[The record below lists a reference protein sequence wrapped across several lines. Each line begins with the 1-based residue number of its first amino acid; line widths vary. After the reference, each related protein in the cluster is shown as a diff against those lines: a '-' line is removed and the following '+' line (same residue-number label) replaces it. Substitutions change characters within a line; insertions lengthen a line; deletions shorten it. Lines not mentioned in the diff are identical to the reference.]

1 MNPSEL
7 RMMWMSQYNP
17 ERISLEDA
25 TFFHPTVGLSVMDDL
40 TQQQTMD
47 LNPMMSLVGGD
58 FNNQAAAAAAAVAA
72 SNASAAAAAAAA
84 CAASSAAVALGVQP
98 TTLLATN
105 ANDIYGLAHMG
116 GLHQQLLQQSAAAVF
131 QNYASMDDDDGT
143 TNLNNALNAAA
154 AAGGILVNSNGKP
167 ITSAQFLT
175 TDDGQQQHH
184 HQLQHQQQQQH
195 HQQIYDQMDDGYEDG
210 ISGLTPK
217 QEIINI
223 DDFVMMTDSNSYDGT
238 DFINSDDKSTTGI
251 DITQPH
257 EVDDH
262 DLLVPMSDE
271 HKILSEAAAAANRN
285 LLAAAQA
292 ASTSSNSLTSRGGNG
307 GVGTSTHSGGGNL
320 RSQRKTRKIEPVNRP
335 GLVLKTPIAY
345 KGNIDPSVIP
355 IQKDGMA
362 VCERCGAIGVK
373 HTFYTKSR
381 RFCSMACARGELYS
395 LVVNNKTTGGTSQQQ
410 QQAQQQQQQQQQ
422 IENMENNLNE
432 NQLQQQQQ
440 AQQQQQ
446 QQQQNDIELALR
458 VAHIKNSNYRFRI
471 TDQSKI
477 TQINGFGEPI
487 NNNNNSDN
495 NLIANGGCS
504 GVGNGANATT
514 QTNAETL
521 DTAAS
526 TNTTTLTLPSGIYTT
541 DNQQLTEMTQTPK
554 ALRMYR
560 DVMPQDELPQ
570 IPKYER
576 LPSSCPQM
584 EKIISIR
591 RKLYDPTHSYDWTPR
606 LGREDFYAAPVT
618 CFHHAPGYDV
628 WDNLGIDMKVE
639 VENTDCDQLEV
650 IQPGQTPHSFW
661 VATILDIQGYKALM
675 RYEGFDTE
683 SHDFWVNLC
692 NAEVHAVGWCATRGK
707 PLIPPRSIENKYKD
721 WKDFLVSRLSGARTL
736 PSSFYNK
743 INESMQSRFRLG
755 LNLECVDKDRISQ
768 VRLATVTKIVG
779 KRLFLRYFDSDD
791 GFWCHE
797 DSPIIHPVGWATT
810 VGHNLAAPQDYLER
824 MLAGREAMIEVHED
838 DATIELFKMNF
849 TFEEYF
855 IEGKTKTFI
864 EGMKL
869 EAVDPLNLSSIC
881 VATVMAV
888 LKFGYMMIRIDSYQP
903 DATGSDWFCYHEKSP
918 NIFPVGFCAANSIT
932 LTPPNGYNANNFTWE
947 TYLRDTNAMPAGEH
961 LFHRDVPNHGFEVG
975 MSLECADLMDPRLVC
990 VATVSRIVGRL
1001 LKIHFDGWTD
1011 EYDQWLDCESADIYP
1026 VGWCVLVNHKLEGPP
1041 APLPAPTKAAA
1052 KPKPQKRRK
1061 KKGPNTPANA
1071 NKNNQTST
1079 PQDTQPQVKSRTI
1092 ALKTTPHLPKLSIKL
1107 ELKPEH
1113 HNPAFYENTNVAHT
1127 TDVLADDD
1135 DDADDCEEYD
1145 EDSNSLLSNQ
1155 SSCLQNDPLVA
1166 GNASGT
1172 TATTTLLVNPAAA
1185 AAVAASTNDKVRK
1198 TNKSNKKTT
1207 VKKTQS
1213 PAPPIATRKA
1223 TSYIG
1228 NSSVS
1233 STKYIPRL
1241 SDCTDSDN
1249 IAELMPDTWNVYD
1262 VSQFL
1267 RVNDC
1272 TAHCDTLSRN
1282 KIDGKRLLQLSK
1294 DEIITLLGMK
1304 VGPALKIYDLIQQLK
1319 CKVNPG
1325 KSRMHKNN
1333 KYL

>member
-17 ERISLEDA
+17 NERISLEDA
-25 TFFHPTVGLSVMDDL
+25 ATFFNPNIGLSVMDDIGQQQQQHQQQQ
-40 TQQQTMD
+40 QQQTMD
-47 LNPMMSLVGGD
+47 VNSMMNLVGGD
-58 FNNQAAAAAAAVAA
+58 FNNQAAV
-72 SNASAAAAAAAA
+72 AAAAAAA
-84 CAASSAAVALGVQP
+84 SSAAALGIQP

-105 ANDIYGLAHMG
+105 TNDIYNFAQM

-131 QNYASMDDDDGT
+131 QNYTNVEDMASVSGAVT
-143 TNLNNALNAAA
+143 ANFNNALNVASAATGG
-154 AAGGILVNSNGKP
+154 GGILVNSNGRP
-167 ITSAQFLT
+167 ITTAQFLANA
-175 TDDGQQQHH
+175 G
-184 HQLQHQQQQQH
+184 QQQQQQSQS
-195 HQQIYDQMDDGYEDG
+195 QQQQQVQAQMYDDTAGGYGDDSAE
-210 ISGLTPK
+210 LTPK
-217 QEIINI
+217 KEIINI
-223 DDFVMMTDSNSYDGT
+223 DDFVMMTDSNSYDEDG
-238 DFINSDDKSTTGI
+238 DFINDNDKSTSGGI

-257 EVDDH
+257 GVNDN
-262 DLLVPMSDE
+262 DLLTTMSLSGK
-271 HKILSEAAAAANRN
+271 HKLLSDAAAAAAANRIGD
-285 LLAAAQA
+285 
-292 ASTSSNSLTSRGGNG
+292 GGAGTATATG
-307 GVGTSTHSGGGNL
+307 GVGASTPGVGGGGTTSSL

-395 LVVNNKTTGGTSQQQ
+395 LVVNKQGYTTQQQ
-410 QQAQQQQQQQQQ
+410 QQALFNMENNFNENKMQQQQQQQQSAADAATA
-422 IENMENNLNE
+422 EAASH
-432 NQLQQQQQ
+432 QQQQQ
-440 AQQQQQ
+440 TMFAAAQQQA
-446 QQQQNDIELALR
+446 NDVEMALR
-458 VAHIKNSNYRFRI
+458 VAHIKNTNYRFRI

-477 TQINGFGEPI
+477 TQINGLGEPI
-487 NNNNNSDN
+487 NNNNNNVTAN
-495 NLIANGGCS
+495 NAVVAPQPTELVDTKAASSVVCGG
-504 GVGNGANATT
+504 GQTT
-514 QTNAETL
+514 SQLPIN
-521 DTAAS
+521 TAAV
-526 TNTTTLTLPSGIYTT
+526 PGGGGGGIQYAT
-541 DNQQLTEMTQTPK
+541 DSDQLAEMTGTPK

-570 IPKYER
+570 IPKYDR
-576 LPSSCPQM
+576 LPTPCPQM

-618 CFHHAPGYDV
+618 CFHHAPGCDV

-639 VENTDCDQLEV
+639 VENTDCDQVEV

-675 RYEGFDTE
+675 RYEGFEDE
-683 SHDFWVNLC
+683 AHDFWVNLC
-692 NAEVHAVGWCATRGK
+692 NSEVHAVGWCATRGK

-721 WKDFLVSRLSGARTL
+721 WKDFLVTRLSGARTL

-743 INESMQSRFRLG
+743 VNDSMQSRFRLG

-824 MLAGREAMIEVHED
+824 MLAGRDAMIEVHED

-849 TFEEYF
+849 TFEEYYL
-855 IEGKTKTFI
+855 ENKAKTFV

-903 DATGSDWFCYHEKSP
+903 DATGADWFCYHEKSP
-918 NIFPVGFCAANSIT
+918 NIFPVGFCITNNIT
-932 LTPPNGYNANNFTWE
+932 LTPPYGYTAANFTWE
-947 TYLRDTNAMPAGEH
+947 QYLRDTNSVPAGSH
-961 LFHRDVPNHGFEVG
+961 LFHRTVPSHGFEVG

-990 VATVSRIVGRL
+990 VATVSRVVGRL

-1011 EYDQWLDCESADIYP
+1011 EYDQWLDCESSDIYP
-1026 VGWCVLVNHKLEGPP
+1026 VGWCILVGHKLEGPP
-1041 APLPAPTKAAA
+1041 APAPAPPKTAR
-1052 KPKPQKRRK
+1052 KPRVQKKRK
-1061 KKGPNTPANA
+1061 KRPAAGGKNSNTSPESAA
-1071 NKNNQTST
+1071 
-1079 PQDTQPQVKSRTI
+1079 PQVKSRTI

-1113 HNPAFYENTNVAHT
+1113 HNPAFYDNTAH
-1127 TDVLADDD
+1127 DAADDD
-1135 DDADDCEEYD
+1135 EDDDIDEYD
-1145 EDSNSLLSNQ
+1145 EDTNSMLSNQ
-1155 SSCLQNDPLVA
+1155 SSTHMMDTSHGGGSSGA
-1166 GNASGT
+1166 GT
-1172 TATTTLLVNPAAA
+1172 TSLLMNPAAA
-1185 AAVAASTNDKVRK
+1185 AAAAANSSGIDSK
-1198 TNKSNKKTT
+1198 
-1207 VKKTQS
+1207 
-1213 PAPPIATRKA
+1213 
-1223 TSYIG
+1223 

-1233 STKYIPRL
+1233 NTKYIPRL
-1241 SDCTDSDN
+1241 SDCSDSEN
-1249 IAELMPDTWNVYD
+1249 NAELMPDTWNVYD

-1272 TAHCDTLSRN
+1272 TAHCDTFSRN

>member
-17 ERISLEDA
+17 ERMSLEDA
-25 TFFHPTVGLSVMDDL
+25 ASFFHPNVGLSVMDDMS
-40 TQQQTMD
+40 QQQSMD
-47 LNPMMSLVGGD
+47 VNSMMNIVGGD
-58 FNNQAAAAAAAVAA
+58 FNNQAAVAAAAVAA
-72 SNASAAAAAAAA
+72 SS
-84 CAASSAAVALGVQP
+84 VALGVQP
-98 TTLLATN
+98 TLLTTN
-105 ANDIYGLAHMG
+105 TNDIYNFAQMGLT
-116 GLHQQLLQQSAAAVF
+116 QQLLQQSAAAVF
-131 QNYASMDDDDGT
+131 QNYANMEDNANNVSAAAT
-143 TNLNNALNAAA
+143 ANYNNALNVAAA
-154 AAGGILVNSNGKP
+154 AAAGGGGILVNSNGKP
-167 ITSAQFLT
+167 ITTSQFLAAGGNGGAGT
-175 TDDGQQQHH
+175 AQTQ
-184 HQLQHQQQQQH
+184 QHQQPQQQ
-195 HQQIYDQMDDGYEDG
+195 QMFDQIEEGNAATVAYGEDSSD
-210 ISGLTPK
+210 ITPK

-223 DDFVMMTDSNSYDGT
+223 DDFVMMTDSNSYDDEEG
-238 DFINSDDKSTTGI
+238 DYINGNDKSTSGGI

-257 EVDDH
+257 GVHDN
-262 DLLVPMSDE
+262 DLLMSMSGK
-271 HKILSEAAAAANRN
+271 HKLLSDAVAAAAANRSMITAGTQST
-285 LLAAAQA
+285 AAVATA
-292 ASTSSNSLTSRGGNG
+292 STPGSTSS
-307 GVGTSTHSGGGNL
+307 L

-395 LVVNNKTTGGTSQQQ
+395 LVVNKGYTTQQ
-410 QQAQQQQQQQQQ
+410 QQALF
-422 IENMENNLNE
+422 NMENNFNE
-432 NQLQQQQQ
+432 SKMQQQQLQQQQQ
-440 AQQQQQ
+440 QEHNNEQQSTAEGGAHQQTQQ
-446 QQQQNDIELALR
+446 QQQQNDVEMALR
-458 VAHIKNSNYRFRI
+458 VAHIKNANYRFRI

-477 TQINGFGEPI
+477 TQINGLGEPI
-487 NNNNNSDN
+487 GGVGSNNGNNSNNNV
-495 NLIANGGCS
+495 ANEATASNATVTGCNTITPA
-504 GVGNGANATT
+504 GVGST
-514 QTNAETL
+514 QHMNTNAGVQY
-521 DTAAS
+521 AAD
-526 TNTTTLTLPSGIYTT
+526 NEQLAELTS
-541 DNQQLTEMTQTPK
+541 TPK
-554 ALRMYR
+554 ALQMYR

-570 IPKYER
+570 IPKYDR
-576 LPSSCPQM
+576 LPTPCPQM

-591 RKLYDPTHSYDWTPR
+591 RRLYDPSHSYDWTPR
-606 LGREDFYAAPVT
+606 LAREDFYAAPVT
-618 CFHHAPGYDV
+618 CFHHAPGCDV

-639 VENTDCDQLEV
+639 VENTDCDQVEV

-675 RYEGFDTE
+675 RYEGFDDE
-683 SHDFWVNLC
+683 AHDFWVNLC
-692 NAEVHAVGWCATRGK
+692 NSEVHAVGWCATRGK

-721 WKDFLVSRLSGARTL
+721 WKDFLVTRLSGARTL

-743 INESMQSRFRLG
+743 VNDSMQSRFRLG

-849 TFEEYF
+849 TFEEYYL
-855 IEGKTKTFI
+855 EGKAKTFV

-918 NIFPVGFCAANSIT
+918 NIFPVGFCSANNIT
-932 LTPPNGYNANNFTWE
+932 LTPPNGYTAANFTWE
-947 TYLRDTNAMPAGEH
+947 TYLRDTNSVPAGSH
-961 LFHRDVPNHGFEVG
+961 LFHRTVPSHGFEVG

-990 VATVSRIVGRL
+990 VATVSRVVGRL

-1026 VGWCVLVNHKLEGPP
+1026 VGWCVLVGHKLEGPP
-1041 APLPAPTKAAA
+1041 APAPAPPKAAP
-1052 KPKPQKRRK
+1052 KPKAQKKRK
-1061 KKGPNTPANA
+1061 KRSLPGG
-1071 NKNNQTST
+1071 NKNLNSSHDST
-1079 PQDTQPQVKSRTI
+1079 APQVKSRTI

-1113 HNPAFYENTNVAHT
+1113 HNPAFYDNANAGHEPL
-1127 TDVLADDD
+1127 DEDEDDELD
-1135 DDADDCEEYD
+1135 EYD
-1145 EDSNSLLSNQ
+1145 EDSNSLISNQ
-1155 SSCLQNDPLVA
+1155 SSSHALDTSSQSQPTGSSATSSALLMNPAAVA
-1166 GNASGT
+1166 AN
-1172 TATTTLLVNPAAA
+1172 AAA
-1185 AAVAASTNDKVRK
+1185 AAAAASTNSSNDNKVRK
-1198 TNKSNKKTT
+1198 TKKSNS
-1207 VKKTQS
+1207 VKKPQS

-1241 SDCTDSDN
+1241 SDCSDN
-1249 IAELMPDTWNVYD
+1249 ESNSELMPDTWNVYD

-1272 TAHCDTLSRN
+1272 TAHCDTFNRN

-1319 CKVNPG
+1319 CKLNPG

>member
-17 ERISLEDA
+17 ERMSLEDPA
-25 TFFHPTVGLSVMDDL
+25 SFFNPTVGLSVMDDMS
-40 TQQQTMD
+40 QQQSMQD
-47 LNPMMSLVGGD
+47 VNSMMNIVGGD
-58 FNNQAAAAAAAVAA
+58 FNNQAAVAAAMAAQ
-72 SNASAAAAAAAA
+72 S
-84 CAASSAAVALGVQP
+84 VALGVQP
-98 TTLLATN
+98 TLLTTN
-105 ANDIYGLAHMG
+105 TNDIYNFAQMGLT
-116 GLHQQLLQQSAAAVF
+116 QQLLQQSAAAVF
-131 QNYASMDDDDGT
+131 QNYGNLEDNTNNSVSAAT
-143 TNLNNALNAAA
+143 TANFNNALNVAAA
-154 AAGGILVNSNGKP
+154 AAAGAGGILVNSNGKP
-167 ITSAQFLT
+167 ITTSQFLAASNGGAVA
-175 TDDGQQQHH
+175 GQT
-184 HQLQHQQQQQH
+184 QQQQQQQQQN
-195 HQQIYDQMDDGYEDG
+195 QQIYDQMDDGTAKFGDETSD
-210 ISGLTPK
+210 LTPK

-223 DDFVMMTDSNSYDGT
+223 DDFVMMTDSNSYDEDG
-238 DFINSDDKSTTGI
+238 DFINGNDKSTSGGI

-257 EVDDH
+257 GVHDN
-262 DLLVPMSDE
+262 DLLMSMSGK
-271 HKILSEAAAAANRN
+271 HKLLNDAAANRN
-285 LLAAAQA
+285 IMSGGTQ
-292 ASTSSNSLTSRGGNG
+292 STSSIGG
-307 GVGTSTHSGGGNL
+307 GVATGTGATSSL

-395 LVVNNKTTGGTSQQQ
+395 LVVNKQGYTTQQ
-410 QQAQQQQQQQQQ
+410 QQALFNMENNFNESKMQQQQQQQQQ
-422 IENMENNLNE
+422 PNND
-432 NQLQQQQQ
+432 QQSSAEGSQQT
-440 AQQQQQ
+440 
-446 QQQQNDIELALR
+446 QQQNDVEMALR
-458 VAHIKNSNYRFRI
+458 GAHIKNANYRFRI

-477 TQINGFGEPI
+477 TQINGLGEPI
-487 NNNNNSDN
+487 GGNQTNNNNNN
-495 NLIANGGCS
+495 NNVSALNTE
-504 GVGNGANATT
+504 TT
-514 QTNAETL
+514 AS
-521 DTAAS
+521 TAAASNPTSATAVGS
-526 TNTTTLTLPSGIYTT
+526 TPQTAGNTGVQYAADSE
-541 DNQQLTEMTQTPK
+541 QLAEMTATPK

-570 IPKYER
+570 IPKYDR
-576 LPSSCPQM
+576 LPTPCPQM

-591 RKLYDPTHSYDWTPR
+591 RRLYDPTHSYDWTPR
-606 LGREDFYAAPVT
+606 LAREDFYAAPVT
-618 CFHHAPGYDV
+618 CFHHAPGCDV

-639 VENTDCDQLEV
+639 VENTDCDQVEV

-675 RYEGFDTE
+675 RYEGFEDE
-683 SHDFWVNLC
+683 AHDFWVNLC
-692 NAEVHAVGWCATRGK
+692 NSEVHAVGWCATRGK

-721 WKDFLVSRLSGARTL
+721 WKDFLVTRLSGARTL

-743 INESMQSRFRLG
+743 VNDSLQSRFRLG

-849 TFEEYF
+849 TFEEYYM
-855 IEGKTKTFI
+855 EGKAKTFV

-918 NIFPVGFCAANSIT
+918 NIFPVGFCSANNIT
-932 LTPPNGYNANNFTWE
+932 LTPPNGYTAANFTWE
-947 TYLRDTNAMPAGEH
+947 SYLRDTNSVPAGSH
-961 LFHRDVPNHGFEVG
+961 LFHRTVPNHGFEVG

-990 VATVSRIVGRL
+990 VATVSRVVGRL

-1026 VGWCVLVNHKLEGPP
+1026 VGWCVLVGHKLEGPP
-1041 APLPAPTKAAA
+1041 APAPAAPKAAPKPKSQKKRKKRSLPAGMK
-1052 KPKPQKRRK
+1052 
-1061 KKGPNTPANA
+1061 NA
-1071 NKNNQTST
+1071 NTSSHDST
-1079 PQDTQPQVKSRTI
+1079 APQVKTRTI

-1113 HNPAFYENTNVAHT
+1113 HNPAFYDNVNAAH
-1127 TDVLADDD
+1127 DPLDDEEDDD
-1135 DDADDCEEYD
+1135 DGDEYD
-1145 EDSNSLLSNQ
+1145 EDTNSMVSNQ
-1155 SSCLQNDPLVA
+1155 SSSHQMDTSMLSQTT
-1166 GNASGT
+1166 GSTASSSS
-1172 TATTTLLVNPAAA
+1172 LLKNPAAIA
-1185 AAVAASTNDKVRK
+1185 ANASSASNSGND
-1198 TNKSNKKTT
+1198 NK
-1207 VKKTQS
+1207 
-1213 PAPPIATRKA
+1213 
-1223 TSYIG
+1223 

-1233 STKYIPRL
+1233 NTKYIPRL
-1241 SDCTDSDN
+1241 SDCSDN
-1249 IAELMPDTWNVYD
+1249 EGNTELMPDTWNVYD

-1272 TAHCDTLSRN
+1272 TAHCDTFSRN

-1319 CKVNPG
+1319 CKLNPG

>member
-17 ERISLEDA
+17 NERITLEDNA
-25 TFFHPTVGLSVMDDL
+25 SFFNPNIGLSVMEDIN
-40 TQQQTMD
+40 QQQHQQQQQAMD
-47 LNPMMSLVGGD
+47 VNSMMNIVGGD
-58 FNNQAAAAAAAVAA
+58 FNNQAAVAAAAVAA
-72 SNASAAAAAAAA
+72 SSAA
-84 CAASSAAVALGVQP
+84 LGLQP

-105 ANDIYGLAHMG
+105 TNDIYNFAQM

-131 QNYASMDDDDGT
+131 QNYTNIEDMASVVSGAAT
-143 TNLNNALNAAA
+143 TANFNNALNVATASA
-154 AAGGILVNSNGKP
+154 GGGGILVNSNGRP
-167 ITSAQFLT
+167 ITTAQFLAAANT
-175 TDDGQQQHH
+175 QQGSQSQTQ
-184 HQLQHQQQQQH
+184 QLQS
-195 HQQIYDQMDDGYEDG
+195 QMYEDAATCDYG
-210 ISGLTPK
+210 DESSELTPK
-217 QEIINI
+217 KEIINI
-223 DDFVMMTDSNSYDGT
+223 DDFVMMTDSNSYDEDG
-238 DFINSDDKSTTGI
+238 DFINDNDKSTSGGI

-257 EVDDH
+257 GVNDN
-262 DLLVPMSDE
+262 DLLTMSMSGK
-271 HKILSEAAAAANRN
+271 HKLLSDAAAAAAAGNRN
-285 LLAAAQA
+285 DNQA
-292 ASTSSNSLTSRGGNG
+292 TTPTTVGGGGTSS
-307 GVGTSTHSGGGNL
+307 L

-395 LVVNNKTTGGTSQQQ
+395 LVVNKQGFTTQQQ
-410 QQAQQQQQQQQQ
+410 QQA
-422 IENMENNLNE
+422 IFNMENNFNE
-432 NQLQQQQQ
+432 NKMQQQHEQQPAAGASASTESGQTMLANQQ
-440 AQQQQQ
+440 A
-446 QQQQNDIELALR
+446 NDVEMALR
-458 VAHIKNSNYRFRI
+458 VAHIKNTNYRFRI

-477 TQINGFGEPI
+477 TQINGLGEPI
-487 NNNNNSDN
+487 NNNNNETTN
-495 NLIANGGCS
+495 NTIPVTASNT
-504 GVGNGANATT
+504 ATT
-514 QTNAETL
+514 GNLLGVDSKAT
-521 DTAAS
+521 TATAIGTSQPTSQLAGNS
-526 TNTTTLTLPSGIYTT
+526 TVSGGIQYAT
-541 DNQQLTEMTQTPK
+541 DSDQLAEMTGTPK
-554 ALRMYR
+554 ALRMYQ

-570 IPKYER
+570 IPKYDR
-576 LPSSCPQM
+576 LPTPCPQM

-618 CFHHAPGYDV
+618 CFHHAPGCDV

-639 VENTDCDQLEV
+639 VENTDCDQVEV

-675 RYEGFDTE
+675 RYEGFDDE
-683 SHDFWVNLC
+683 ANDFWVNLC
-692 NAEVHAVGWCATRGK
+692 NSEVHAVGWCATRGK

-721 WKDFLVSRLSGARTL
+721 WKDFLVTRLSGARTL

-743 INESMQSRFRLG
+743 VNDSMQSRFRLG

-824 MLAGREAMIEVHED
+824 MLAGRDAMIEVHED

-849 TFEEYF
+849 TFEEYYL
-855 IEGKTKTFI
+855 ENKAKTFV

-903 DATGSDWFCYHEKSP
+903 DATGADWFCYHEKSP
-918 NIFPVGFCAANSIT
+918 NIFPVGFCVTNNIT
-932 LTPPNGYNANNFTWE
+932 LTPPYGYTAANFTWE
-947 TYLRDTNAMPAGEH
+947 QYLRDTNSVPAGSH
-961 LFHRDVPNHGFEVG
+961 LFHRTVPGHGFEVG

-990 VATVSRIVGRL
+990 VATVSRVVGRL

-1011 EYDQWLDCESADIYP
+1011 EYDQWLDCESSDIYP
-1026 VGWCVLVNHKLEGPP
+1026 VGWCVLVGHKLEGPP
-1041 APLPAPTKAAA
+1041 APAPAPPKTA
-1052 KPKPQKRRK
+1052 PKPRVQKKRK
-1061 KKGPNTPANA
+1061 KRPAASN
-1071 NKNNQTST
+1071 NKNTHTSPSEST
-1079 PQDTQPQVKSRTI
+1079 APQVKTRTI
-1092 ALKTTPHLPKLSIKL
+1092 PLKTTPHLPKLSIKL

-1113 HNPAFYENTNVAHT
+1113 HNPAFYDHSAH
-1127 TDVLADDD
+1127 DAADDD
-1135 DDADDCEEYD
+1135 EDDDLDEYD
-1145 EDSNSLLSNQ
+1145 EDTNSMLSNQ
-1155 SSCLQNDPLVA
+1155 SSSHLMDTSH
-1166 GNASGT
+1166 GSGSGAA
-1172 TATTTLLVNPAAA
+1172 ATTSSSSSLLMNPAAA
-1185 AAVAASTNDKVRK
+1185 AAAAAANSSGIE
-1198 TNKSNKKTT
+1198 NK
-1207 VKKTQS
+1207 
-1213 PAPPIATRKA
+1213 
-1223 TSYIG
+1223 

-1241 SDCTDSDN
+1241 SDCSDSDN
-1249 IAELMPDTWNVYD
+1249 NAELMPDTWNVYD

-1272 TAHCDTLSRN
+1272 TAHCDTFSRN